1 MSRGRG
7 SVTRQSPMMRARGP
21 GRHDHDAVGE
31 RDRLFEIVG
40 DEQHRLAVGVPQFQQ
55 QIAHDLPGLG
65 VERAER
71 LVHQKDLGIAD
82 QHLRQADALAL
93 PARQHVRIAVGER
106 AEADGREPA
115 LRALQRLLA
124 RRALDV
130 EADGDIVDR
139 GLPGK
144 QRIGLKQIAGIPVQ
158 AGQRLTENLHR
169 PRGGLQKPG
178 RDIEQ
183 RRFPAAGRPDD
194 GDELAMRDRQA
205 GLFHGRIDA
214 IPGHAKGHRRIV
226 ERDRHWLFVT
236 RHVSPQDLERCL
248 SGYEG

>member
-7 SVTRQSPMMRARGP
+7 SGTRQSPMMRARWP
-21 GRHDHDAVGE
+21 CRHDHDAVGE

-40 DEQHRLAVGVPQFQQ
+40 DEQHRLAVGIPQFQQ
-55 QIAHDLPGLG
+55 QVAHDLPGLR

-71 LVHQKDLGIAD
+71 LVHQKDFWIAD
-82 QHLRQADALAL
+82 QDLREADALAL
-93 PARQHVRIAVGER
+93 PARQHVRITVGER
-106 AEADGREPA
+106 AEADGSEPA

-130 EADGDIVDR
+130 EANGDIVDR

-158 AGQRLTENLHR
+158 PRQRLTENLHR

-178 RDIEQ
+178 RHVEQ
-183 RRFPAAGRPDD
+183 RRFPAAGRADN
-194 GDELAMRDRQA
+194 GDELAMGDRQA
-205 GLFHGRIDA
+205 GPLHGCVDT

-226 ERDRHWLFVT
+226 ERHRDWLFVT